1 MANIAE
7 VSIWLADHKRI
18 GMPLGIEVSVNEDAN
33 EYTAVFAG
41 LITGDEIAFSGK
53 MGDDGTKTLTR
64 LLDSKDYFKL
74 VPYSIPEMS
83 GILWF
88 LTGLDPAKVLVPH
101 FVGDAETI
109 EYVIGR
115 VHATDDNLIDEARRN
130 LTDWRAVQQM
140 ELPAYYRTIAEPLS
154 RLMAVPPLEA
164 SWRVDY
170 PDLLLRVIAKYSD
183 EPLLIQAIVDE
194 EFPVQARVTRR
205 LQEIYEDATHEMAHA
220 AIILAALGGDSAH
233 MAAVYPERFTHLNGL
248 DMTALSH
255 HLDKVLPS
263 VRLMATNIWQAT
275 IQNLGPAQVFR
286 TLYGRMMPYFPD
298 PRIVSGPGPYL
309 DHVLCG
315 TVNDIKNV
323 FAVSAAN
330 LGATTV
336 EVPLIRGDEDTIS
349 ILGSHTGDVY
359 EFLNQLKTLAAL
371 GKPLAPIPLNPIIT
385 DIRRTHGAHA

>member
-7 VSIWLADHKRI
+7 ISIWLADHKRI
-18 GMPLGIEVSVNEDAN
+18 GMPLGIEVSVDDDKA
-33 EYTAVFAG
+33 EYTIVFAG
-41 LITGDEIAFSGK
+41 LITGDEMAFHGK
-53 MGDDGTKTLTR
+53 PGDAGIKALTR
-64 LLDSKDYFKL
+64 LLDSRDYFKL

-83 GILWF
+83 GLLWY
-88 LTGLDPAKVLVPH
+88 LTGLDPAKVLLPH

-109 EYVIGR
+109 EYTIGR
-115 VHATDDNLIDEARRN
+115 VHVADDNLIDEARRN

-140 ELPAYYRTIAEPLS
+140 EMPAYYRTIAEPLA

-170 PDLLLRVIAKYSD
+170 PDLLLRVITKYSD
-183 EPLLIQAIVDE
+183 DPMLLQAIIDE

-205 LQEIYEDATHEMAHA
+205 LQEIYDTADHDMAYA
-220 AIILAALGGDSAH
+220 AIMWAALGGDSAH
-233 MAAVYPERFTHLNGL
+233 MAAVYPERFIHLNGL
-248 DMTALSH
+248 DMNALGH
-255 HLDKVLPS
+255 NLDKVIPS
-263 VRLMATNIWQAT
+263 VRLMATSLWSAT
-275 IQNLGPAQVFR
+275 VQTLGPAQVFR
-286 TLYGRMMPYFPD
+286 TFYGRMMPYFPD
-298 PRIVSGPGPYL
+298 PRSVSGPGPYL

-349 ILGSHTGDVY
+349 VIGSHSGDVY
-359 EFLNQLKTLAAL
+359 EFLNQLKTLAVL
-371 GKPLAPIPLNPIIT
+371 GKPLLPVPLHPIIT
-385 DIRRTHGAHA
+385 DVRRTRA